1 MSSNNAYTKPHSDFS
16 FPSMILSNW
25 KVPTAAKPPRTYSY
39 MRYIQI
45 FIYL

>member
-25 KVPTAAKPPRTYSY
+25 KVRSTSSGNLFY
-39 MRYIQI
+39 
-45 FIYL
+45 